1 MQQFKIDWERAETE
15 CLTLDRD
22 LRIEIM
28 NRDPNLETEIREKVD
43 ELIQKAAED
52 FMTAEVPPETVVD
65 EEVK

>member
-1 MQQFKIDWERAETE
+1 
-15 CLTLDRD
+15 
-22 LRIEIM
+22 M

-65 EEVK
+65 EEVKQQDLALLKLRVQAQQFLQEGL